1 MSLLKIPMPR
11 PGEMMREHVD
21 MLIATVNALV
31 DTSSAQDGINI
42 DVTEAVKIL
51 IDRLNGLE
59 HELQANL
66 GKQQS
71 SFDFERSHFILQL
84 HSQKLISRDEARQ
97 MLGLPDGERRN
108 PAPFTK
114 EDLEIVAGDLEKY
127 TDKQVL
133 DETLRRLQDD
143 PQTQEVLANL
153 RAQFADAKQEDC
165 LEKAIEDGEL
175 PVDIGAG
182 E

>member
-1 MSLLKIPMPR
+1 MTMQQIPLPY
-11 PGEMMREHVD
+11 PGQMVREHID
-21 MLIATVNALV
+21 MLITTVNTLV
-31 DTSSAQDGINI
+31 DTHFLQENSIHDIQ
-42 DVTEAVKIL
+42 EAVKIL

-97 MLGLPDGERRN
+97 MLGLSAGERRN

-165 LEKAIEDGEL
+165 LEQAIDEGTIN
-175 PVDIGAG
+175 P
-182 E
+182 

>member
-59 HELQANL
+59 QQLANP

-84 HSQKLISRDEARQ
+84 HASKIITRDEARQ
-97 MLGLPDGERRN
+97 MLGLPNGERRN

-165 LEKAIEDGEL
+165 LEQAIDEGTIN
-175 PVDIGAG
+175 P
-182 E
+182 